1 MERIPRARW
10 KVPTKTATMA
20 IKLTVVRDG
29 TIRSGIFMASEP
41 ARFKP
46 KVVVTPA
53 SVFKPNRR
61 KISRPTPI
69 RTDP

>member
-1 MERIPRARW
+1 
-10 KVPTKTATMA
+10 
-20 IKLTVVRDG
+20 
-29 TIRSGIFMASEP
+29 MASDP

-69 RTDP
+69 RTDPYRIWDFLVLIGTTLVAAVVVVMDASFNFPNRE